1 VSATGRWLDP
11 AFLGAVILTG
21 LFHGS
26 TNFTEEITRSKYPSY
41 AEYQKRTS
49 RLLPLPPKG

>member
-21 LFHGS
+21 LFQGS